1 MGTHRGA
8 GRARRGSRPPSLL
21 RLVLALR
28 LRLPLLLLL
37 LLAHGE
43 LLVHEARGPGR
54 AVLLDGQPARPCP

>member
-1 MGTHRGA
+1 MGT
-8 GRARRGSRPPSLL
+8 RARRGSRQPPLL

-37 LLAHGE
+37 LAHGE
-43 LLVHEARGPGR
+43 LLVHEARRPDR